1 MHRIQKKFLRTAAA
15 VLCCVFLC
23 SVFCPN
29 VMALSYSTNSNYNG
43 TVFHQ
48 RLVAVELTGDPRVDI
63 VNVALSQYGYCESNS
78 SKDLSGMNPGL
89 DNYTEY
95 GKWYGVQSLWC
106 AMFASWCAAQ
116 AGISQDVIPS
126 HAFTPA
132 GVMWFMDRGQSYTR
146 TQVEQGVYT
155 PRAGDLVY
163 FKSATNNNIVNH
175 VAIVIGYYDG
185 YVYTVEGNVNF
196 DPTCT
201 DGGQVLMRCRHIS
214 DTIFRYFC
222 VPAYDSDTEHAVST
236 FFPAENEPSISE
248 EVLLPEN
255 TGTTPT
261 ISQSAGAEGFS
272 EKPQY
277 SFIP

>member
-1 MHRIQKKFLRTAAA
+1 MGHKSKIWLRIIAA
-15 VLCCVFLC
+15 VFCCLFLC
-23 SVFCPN
+23 SILPAN
-29 VMALSYSTNSNYNG
+29 VTAVSYSTNSNYNG

-48 RLVAVELTGDPRVDI
+48 RLLDVELTGDPRIDI

-78 SKDLSGMNPGL
+78 SKDLTGMNPGM

-95 GKWYGVQSLWC
+95 GNWYGVQSLWC
-106 AMFASWCAAQ
+106 AMFASWCAGQ
-116 AGISQDVIPS
+116 AGISEDVIPS
-126 HAFTPA
+126 HAFTPI

-146 TQVEQGVYT
+146 AQVEQGVYT

-175 VAIVIGYYDG
+175 VAIVIGYFDG

-196 DPTCT
+196 DPACT
-201 DGGQVLMRCRHIS
+201 DGGQVLMRSRHIS
-214 DTIFRYFC
+214 DPIFHYFC
-222 VPAYDSDTEHAVST
+222 VPAYESDAAHTVGN
-236 FFPAENEPSISE
+236 FFPAENMPFPSE
-248 EVLLPEN
+248 EVLLPEPVEN
-255 TGTTPT
+255 TTV
-261 ISQSAGAEGFS
+261 ISQSSGADGYS